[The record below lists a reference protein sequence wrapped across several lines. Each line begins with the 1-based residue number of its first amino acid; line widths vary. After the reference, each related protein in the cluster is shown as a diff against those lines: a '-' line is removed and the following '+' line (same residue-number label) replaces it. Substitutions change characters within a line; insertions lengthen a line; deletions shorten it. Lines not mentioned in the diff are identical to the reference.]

1 MYVHIVTPSIFTDG
15 YTLEEKVRA
24 LLANDPA
31 DAIAYLAQWD
41 MGTDS
46 EYPDAL
52 SLELEHYPL
61 DRRYIEDEYI
71 LIEHPLFISLY
82 RKL

>member
-1 MYVHIVTPSIFTDG
+1 MYVHIVTPSSFTDG
-15 YTLEEKVRA
+15 YALEEKVRA

-52 SLELEHYPL
+52 VLELDRYPL
-61 DRRYIEDEYI
+61 DRHYIDGEYL
-71 LIEHPLFISLY
+71 LIEHPWFVSLY